1 MKQWFAVDVTV
12 VPSSQEAVESALG
25 VMGAT
30 GTAADGLR
38 KKPDDPVIVTGFFEE
53 PVSIEDVEDAVGEE
67 FEIHKLDREDVE
79 KIEFRI
85 VEEEDWLAEWKRHWQ
100 PTEVGQFIIAPPW
113 APVRDTDD
121 KFVIKI
127 EPSMAF
133 GTGTHET
140 TRLCLEALGDII
152 TPGMSVIDVGTGTGI
167 LAIAAAKLGCK
178 HIRAY
183 DTDAPSVNIA
193 EQNAEANGV
202 IDAINFYE
210 GTIDESTEPA
220 DLIIAN
226 ITLDVIEP
234 LLQHLIKKAD
244 IWLLLSGILATQ
256 REEIETA
263 LKKFEIGDLKFQT
276 SGEWISVLVGT

>member
-1 MKQWFAVDVTV
+1 VTV
-12 VPSSQEAVESALG
+12 TPAAQEAVESALG

-38 KKPDDPVIVTGFFEE
+38 KKPDEPLVVTGFFLE
-53 PVSIEDVEDAVGEE
+53 PVSLEDVEDAIGDE
-67 FEIHKLDREDVE
+67 FQIHAIDRDEVHS
-79 KIEFRI
+79 IEFRM
-85 VEEEDWLAEWKRHWQ
+85 VEEEDWLAAWKKHWK
-100 PTEVGQFIIAPPW
+100 PTGVGRFIIAPPW
-113 APVRDTDD
+113 APVKDTDD

-140 TRLCLEALGDII
+140 TQLCIEALGDVI
-152 TPGMSVIDVGTGTGI
+152 TPGMSVIDVGTGTGV

-202 IDAINFYE
+202 IGSINFFE
-210 GTIDESTEPA
+210 GTIDADTHPA

-226 ITLDVIEP
+226 LTLDVIKP
-234 LLQHLIKKAD
+234 MLGLLIEKAD
-244 IWLLLSGILATQ
+244 IWLLLSGVLVQQ
-256 REEIETA
+256 RGEIEA
-263 LKKFEIGDLKFQT
+263 ELKKFEIGDLKFET
-276 SGEWISVLVGT
+276 KGEWISVLVGT

>member
-1 MKQWFAVDVTV
+1 MRQWFAVDVTV
-12 VPSSQEAVESALG
+12 VPRAREAVESAFA

-30 GTAADGLR
+30 GTAEDGLR
-38 KKPDDPVIVTGFFEE
+38 KKSDEPRIVTGFFEE
-53 PVSIEDVEDAVGEE
+53 AVSLEDVEDAVGTEL
-67 FEIHKLDREDVE
+67 EIHAFDREDVQR
-79 KIEFRI
+79 IEFRT
-85 VEEEDWLAEWKRHWQ
+85 VEEEDWLAEWKKHWK
-100 PTEVGQFIIAPPW
+100 PTEVGRFIIAPTW
-113 APVRDTDD
+113 SPVTDTDD

-140 TRLCLEALGDII
+140 TQLCLEALDDII
-152 TPGMSVIDVGTGTGI
+152 TPGMSVIDVGTGTGV

-183 DTDAPSVNIA
+183 DTDAPSVSIA

-202 IDAINFYE
+202 IDSINFYE
-210 GTIDESTEPA
+210 GAIEESIENA

-226 ITLDVIEP
+226 ITLDVIKP
-234 LLQHLIKKAD
+234 ILGLLIEKAD

-256 REEIETA
+256 RDEIQAE

-276 SGEWISVLVGT
+276 KGEWISVLVGT

>member
-1 MKQWFAVDVTV
+1 MRQWFAVDVTV
-12 VPSSQEAVESALG
+12 VPTAQEAVESALG

-38 KKPDDPVIVTGFFEE
+38 KKPDEPLIVTGFFEE
-53 PVSIEDVEDAVGEE
+53 PVSLADVEDAIGDE
-67 FEIHKLDREDVE
+67 FAIHGIDRDDVHS
-79 KIEFRI
+79 IEFRV
-85 VEEEDWLAEWKRHWQ
+85 VEEEDWLAEWKKHWQ
-100 PTEVGQFIIAPPW
+100 PTEVGRFIIAPPW
-113 APVRDTDD
+113 APVNDTED

-152 TPGMSVIDVGTGTGI
+152 TAGMSVIDVGTGTGV

-183 DTDAPSVNIA
+183 DTDAPSVSIA

-202 IDAINFYE
+202 IDTINFFE
-210 GTIDESTEPA
+210 GTIVADTPPA

-226 ITLDVIEP
+226 LTLDVITP
-234 LLQHLIKKAD
+234 RLGLLIEKAD
-244 IWLLLSGILATQ
+244 IWLLLSGILESQ
-256 REEIETA
+256 REEIERE
-263 LKKFEIGDLKFQT
+263 LKKFEIGDLKFET
-276 SGEWISVLVGT
+276 EGEWISVLVGT

>member
-12 VPSSQEAVESALG
+12 TPHAQEAVESALG

-38 KKPDDPVIVTGFFEE
+38 RKPDEPLIVTGFFLE
-53 PVSIEDVEDAVGEE
+53 PVSLEDVEDAIGDE
-67 FEIHKLDREDVE
+67 FEIHGIERDEVHS
-79 KIEFRI
+79 IEFRT
-85 VEEEDWLAEWKRHWQ
+85 VEEEDWLATWKKHWQ
-100 PTEVGQFIIAPPW
+100 PTEVGRFIIAPPW
-113 APVRDTDD
+113 APVRGTAE

-140 TRLCLEALGDII
+140 TQLCLEALGDII
-152 TPGMSVIDVGTGTGI
+152 TPGMSVIDVGTGTGV

-178 HIRAY
+178 HIRAF
-183 DTDAPSVNIA
+183 DTDAPSVSIA

-202 IDAINFYE
+202 IGAINFFE
-210 GTIDESTEPA
+210 GTIDENTHPA

-226 ITLDVIEP
+226 LTLDVIKP
-234 LLQHLIKKAD
+234 MLGLLVQKAD
-244 IWLLLSGILATQ
+244 IWLLLSGILVDQ
-256 REEIETA
+256 RDEIEA
-263 LKKFEIGDLKFQT
+263 ELKKFEIGDLKFKT
-276 SGEWISVLVGT
+276 KGEWIAVLVGT